1 MSNDVLRNLFRLLNI
16 AWRRRYLICIPM
28 VVLPFVGLL
37 GSFFAPKFYEAHTTI
52 LLQDNAQLNPLLEDL
67 QVPTNLEDRQAGL
80 KILLK
85 SRNVLSAVATE
96 LGYIT
101 AETSRIEADKEI
113 ARISRS
119 LSIVF
124 GGELIKIYYRSEN
137 QEDIAQILETAT
149 RHFLEIAL
157 APQKSSLKT
166 SEAFLKTQLESQRV
180 ELQQAEQKLADYKSQ
195 YAMELPQLHL
205 ANVNRL
211 AAMREQLAEKQTE
224 LSGARAALDEFNEN
238 LAQTNPIIGKLEE
251 RIVSIRANLSV
262 LRSRYTDQHSKVQA
276 ALRELGRL
284 ENERTR
290 LISES
295 QDMTSE
301 DIKRLW
307 QLASTA
313 PSVQTIEGGSQTTIL
328 ASQLQA
334 VQEANAKVTQLEN
347 EVASLIK
354 QESDLGEKI
363 ESFAEIE
370 RTQAELMR
378 DHKIKQMLYNDF
390 LERYERARVTGA
402 LGRYEESDRVKII
415 DPPFTPTNPTSI
427 PTAIFILAGF
437 FAGLG
442 LGTGMSAI
450 LELSDTSLRLCETIE
465 NLAGVPVLT
474 RIPVINN
481 ANPIIY
487 DMQQEIFLEA
497 PS

>member
-16 AWRRRYLICIPM
+16 AWRRRYLICIPTLI
-28 VVLPFVGLL
+28 LPFVGLL

-52 LLQDNAQLNPLLEDL
+52 LLQDNAQLNPVLEDL

-96 LGYIT
+96 LGYIN
-101 AETSRIEADKEI
+101 EDSSRIEADKEI

-124 GGELIKIYYRSEN
+124 GGELIKIYYRSED
-137 QEDIAQILETAT
+137 QKDIAQILETAT

-157 APQKSSLKT
+157 APQKSSLRT
-166 SEAFLKTQLESQRV
+166 SEDFLKTQLESQKS
-180 ELQQAEQKLADYKSQ
+180 ELQKAEQNLADYKSQ

-224 LSGARAALDEFNEN
+224 LSGATAALDEFNEN

-251 RIVSIRANLSV
+251 RIVTVRANLSV
-262 LRSRYTDQHSKVQA
+262 LRSRYTDQHSKVKA
-276 ALRELGRL
+276 ALREQERL
-284 ENERTR
+284 EKERQR

-295 QDMTSE
+295 QEMTS
-301 DIKRLW
+301 DDVKRLW

-313 PSVQTIEGGSQTTIL
+313 PSVNGSEGSQTTIL

-347 EVASLIK
+347 EVESLIA
-354 QESDLGEKI
+354 QEAELSIKI
-363 ESFAEIE
+363 QSFAEIE

-378 DHKIKQMLYNDF
+378 DHKVKQLLYNDF

-427 PTAIFILAGF
+427 PAAIFIIAGF

-442 LGTGMSAI
+442 LGTGMCAI

-465 NLAGVPVLT
+465 QLAGVPVLT

-487 DMQQEIFLEA
+487 DMQQETFLEA